1 MLSKSELHSVLAV
14 AAGLRRAPRGVQAT
28 WYALVANA
36 EFMLHDVQNEALA
49 EQLRER
55 KRLFGEQSRKLDFF
69 LVSEPAWLDAKFP
82 QEAAKVRRPC
92 VALVSTDKIWITC
105 APRPHPCPAGGLD
118 CLAARSQAPAP
129 TQCPSAYAPG
139 LPAARAQHLV
149 QGRCCWQCSVLSSA
163 PALPA

>member
-1 MLSKSELHSVLAV
+1 MLSKPELDSLQARQP
-14 AAGLRRAPRGVQAT
+14 ASRRCRRVPRGVQAT

-105 APRPHPCPAGGLD
+105 APRPRMPLAGGLAAWR
-118 CLAARSQAPAP
+118 LAAWRLAVAP
-129 TQCPSAYAPG
+129 TLWHRLSACAPG
-139 LPAARAQHLV
+139 LPAV
-149 QGRCCWQCSVLSSA
+149 
-163 PALPA
+163 